1 MALQFTVNLTRD
13 LGLSHDP
20 IEDVEGAIVVASFC
34 KIHMKYVPSLEDVAI
49 FCIIHWYT
57 CLLLKMGEAAARKW
71 LLLAQN
77 ICFQQWVL
85 SFNKFIFIQEF
96 LPSKK
101 IFVHPRSFDGKFSN
115 QHLGPP
121 PTSKEERVGK
131 VWLATNTSLLPATI
145 IQVVNTRI
153 VWKSSG
159 TSLIPKL
166 FRRAVKKF

>member
-1 MALQFTVNLTRD
+1 
-13 LGLSHDP
+13 
-20 IEDVEGAIVVASFC
+20 
-34 KIHMKYVPSLEDVAI
+34 
-49 FCIIHWYT
+49 
-57 CLLLKMGEAAARKW
+57 MGEAAARKW
-71 LLLAQN
+71 VLLAQN

-145 IQVVNTRI
+145 IQVVNMWI
-153 VWKSSG
+153 VWKSCLVKIGEGHPEQVWFLNCSG
-159 TSLIPKL
+159 GRRRSFSEARSRWWGANCAKGFDLPGAHCSWWSKKL
-166 FRRAVKKF
+166 TVFTFYYS